1 VEHSQHNFTY
11 RLGTER
17 AWLAAVGAW
26 VALLT
31 ATVGAVA
38 QLPCAPAAGWGRV
51 GGEVTVPLA
60 VELAEPVPPVVPQEQ
75 AQPAGDDESTVPAA
89 VSDPAVSP
97 GSSGPAQPADAGT
110 TADPTPASS
119 APAESRKVPE
129 RGGRPLRP
137 IRSREGNSTDYWQ
150 PRSRKLP
157 A

>member
-38 QLPCAPAAGWGRV
+38 QLPCASAAGLERV
-51 GGEVTVPLA
+51 VEEVTDPLA
-60 VELAEPVPPVVPQEQ
+60 FEPGEIVPPVVAQEPT
-75 AQPAGDDESTVPAA
+75 QPTGADASAGPAA
-89 VSDPAVSP
+89 AGEPVAPTGA
-97 GSSGPAQPADAGT
+97 GGPAQPVDAG
-110 TADPTPASS
+110 APAEAAPASS
-119 APAESRKVPE
+119 TPAESRKVPE

-137 IRSREGNSTDYWQ
+137 IRSREGGSTDYWQ